1 MSHITHKRV
10 FAALAAPAV
19 AAATVLAVASPA
31 VAARA
36 PRVYTTDSAGYSL
49 AHAQFGSVQ
58 FRYVADTVYLRS
70 PAGFA
75 AIDDGVSWETHLS
88 GTGPNGQPLEVDVN
102 VGGDPQT
109 ESAYHAWA
117 DLNGQPMT
125 TQGTTNFAAGRYV
138 TESIYYN
145 QAAGVVKVRV
155 SDPNGDSFS
164 GSAQVGRVSFAAA
177 SIVGGFD
184 PGSSFT
190 APAVPVKLATFINA
204 TVTTYSGHR
213 GFEARWYAHSK
224 VFATSDGTASGVVRA
239 APSSLRPSGSWPYR
253 AFDVYFEPAS

>member
-1 MSHITHKRV
+1 MSRISHKRV
-10 FAALAAPAV
+10 FAALAVPAV

-31 VAARA
+31 AAARG
-36 PRVYTTDSAGYSL
+36 PRAYTTDSAGYSL
-49 AHAQFGSVQ
+49 AHAQFGTVQ
-58 FRYVADTVYLRS
+58 FRYVADTVYLRP
-70 PAGFA
+70 PARFA

-88 GTGPNGQPLEVDVN
+88 GTGANGQPVEVKVN
-102 VGGDPQT
+102 IGGDPQT
-109 ESAYHAWA
+109 EGAYQASA

-125 TQGTTNFAAGRYV
+125 TQGTINFAAGRSV
-138 TESIYYN
+138 TESIYYD
-145 QAAGVVKVRV
+145 QAAGVVKVRAY
-155 SDPNGDSFS
+155 DANGDSFS
-164 GSAQVGRVSFAAA
+164 GSAQVGRVSFVQA

-184 PGSSFT
+184 PGSSFA
-190 APAVPVKLATFINA
+190 APSAPVKLGTFTNA

-239 APSSLRPSGSWPYR
+239 APSDLRPSGSWPYR